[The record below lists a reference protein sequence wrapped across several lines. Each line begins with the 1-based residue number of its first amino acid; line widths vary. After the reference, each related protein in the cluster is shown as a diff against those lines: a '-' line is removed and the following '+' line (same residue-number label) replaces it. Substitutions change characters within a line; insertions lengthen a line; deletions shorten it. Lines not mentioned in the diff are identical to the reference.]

1 MQQLHLI
8 GRFIWPYRRRLGLS
22 IVCAMMVSLLWSTN
36 LSATLPAIKILFGDK
51 SLHSSVD
58 DRIVQ
63 LTGEINK
70 YTKSLASLD
79 EDQLAERARLQRKLN
94 DAAHD
99 KWFQQRL
106 KDSVLPWIPQDRYRT
121 MLAIMV
127 ALVLAITLKGCA
139 TYVQDL
145 LVGSVVYSTANDIRA
160 AAFGNA
166 LDLDY
171 QSLNAL
177 GTATLT
183 SRLTNDITE
192 LSHGLRLF
200 CIHLV
205 REPLKIV
212 GCIAAAMILN
222 WRLTIVSLLVMP
234 LIGVLF
240 YRSGR
245 ILRSAAR
252 DTLQTMT
259 GIYQHLT
266 ETFDSTRVVVAF
278 DGKSHHER
286 QLGTANREY
295 FDNSM
300 RVVRIS
306 ALIRPVTELLAI
318 LAFTAVLLPGAYMV
332 LNNTDQILGVKL
344 ASTALDA
351 PQLITLY
358 VLLAGVLDPVRKL
371 SAIFPQIKRS
381 LAAADRIFEVAGQQ
395 TAIPDTPSPV
405 QLPSHSKSISFEHVY
420 FRYRGVGTEG
430 TDDSHSLQ
438 NVNLEIPYGE
448 VVAVVGS
455 NGCGKS
461 TLLSLLPRLVDP
473 TEGRVCIDGLD
484 IREIS
489 LRDLRRQIGIVTQDT
504 ILFDESIYD
513 NVRYGNPD
521 ADPSV
526 IEDAIRRA
534 HAEDFISL
542 LPEGMHTLA
551 GARGQKLSGG
561 QRQRLALARAFVR
574 SPSILILDEATSAID
589 AESEVLIYNAL
600 KQYSENR
607 TVFVVTHVISQS
619 FLNMIDRVIV
629 MNRGQIIAN
638 GTHEELFQSCP
649 EYSRLARPDS
659 TVREAA

>member
-8 GRFIWPYRRRLGLS
+8 GTFIWPYRKRLALS

-36 LSATLPAIKILFGDK
+36 LSATLPTIKVLFGDK
-51 SLHSSVD
+51 SLHSGVD
-58 DRIVQ
+58 ERIAT
-63 LTGEINK
+63 LTEEIN
-70 YTKSLASLD
+70 THTETLANLD
-79 EDQLAERARLQRKLN
+79 ESQLAERARLQRKLN
-94 DAAHD
+94 DAAHE

-121 MLAIMV
+121 MLVIMV
-127 ALVLAITLKGCA
+127 ALVFAITLKGCA

-145 LVGSVVYSTANDIRA
+145 LVGSVVYSSANDIRA
-160 AAFGNA
+160 GAFGNA
-166 LDLDY
+166 MDLDY
-171 QSLNAL
+171 QSLSGL

-192 LSHGLRLF
+192 FSHGLRLF

-252 DTLQTMT
+252 DTLETMT

-286 QLGTANREY
+286 QLRTANREY

-300 RVVRIS
+300 RVVKIS

-332 LNNTDQILGVKL
+332 LNNTDQIVGVKL
-344 ASTALDA
+344 ASAALDA

-358 VLLAGVLDPVRKL
+358 VLLAGILDPVRKL

-381 LAAADRIFEVAGQQ
+381 LAAADRIFEVSGQQ
-395 TAIPDTPSPV
+395 TAIPDAKSPI
-405 QLPSHSKSISFEHVY
+405 QLPAHSKSISFEQVS
-420 FRYRGVGTEG
+420 FRYRGAGPNTAGE
-430 TDDSHSLQ
+430 SLSLR
-438 NVNLEIPYGE
+438 NVDLEIPFGE
-448 VVAVVGS
+448 VVAIVGG
-455 NGCGKS
+455 NGSGKS
-461 TLLSLLPRLVDP
+461 TLLSLLPRLIDP
-473 TEGRVCIDGLD
+473 SEGRVCIDGVDTRDL
-484 IREIS
+484 S
-489 LRDLRRQIGIVTQDT
+489 LRELRRQIGLVTQDT
-504 ILFDESIYD
+504 ILFDESICD
-513 NVRYGNPD
+513 NVRYGNPE
-521 ADPSV
+521 ADSAT
-526 IEDAIRRA
+526 IENAIRKA
-534 HAEDFISL
+534 HAAEFVSL
-542 LPEGMHTLA
+542 LPEGLKTVV
-551 GARGQKLSGG
+551 GPRGQKLSGG

-589 AESEVLIYNAL
+589 AESEVLIYKAL
-600 KQYSENR
+600 KQYSEGR
-607 TVFVVTHVISQS
+607 TVFVITHVISQS
-619 FLNMIDRVIV
+619 FLDIIDRVIV

-638 GTHEELFQSCP
+638 GTHEQLFQSCP

-659 TVREAA
+659 AVQDAA